1 MNPIEKNHVRTK
13 TFGAVEFLRKC
24 DRFIEAYSRVLSNA
38 VVDQV
43 TCSIHEWK
51 NNTASFD
58 IICESLDVSKVYG
71 VSSFHALE
79 GTQNL
84 PVEEAKVEVVA
95 TVPQQ
100 IRKTSKKGAV
110 ELCGLCNSIGLAG
123 LGIGAVYLMKR
134 AFCSACTSRIAN
146 NYGFIKYTDISNEGK
161 ISKQEHLQSLHDRHT
176 SDTVCPSCGSDL
188 VERTVKQGSRTGNR
202 FSGCS
207 NYPKCKFSKD
217 IQVSY
222 EERKPIGIW
231 IVILVVIVLIVLL
244 SN

>member
-24 DRFIEAYSRVLSNA
+24 DRFIEAYSRLLSAA

-161 ISKQEHLQSLHDRHT
+161 IYYPRLDLIAR
-176 SDTVCPSCGSDL
+176 VCFVQDIELLAEGDL
-188 VERTVKQGSRTGNR
+188 DET
-202 FSGCS
+202 
-207 NYPKCKFSKD
+207 
-217 IQVSY
+217 
-222 EERKPIGIW
+222 
-231 IVILVVIVLIVLL
+231 IVISKLKYTLNLLQVEETRGRKLVVDSQLEINNIDL
-244 SN
+244 SVFEWNQVKKY